1 MAKTRRRKSR
11 VNRKRKRTKRKQK
24 GGIIPL
30 AAAIPTL
37 VAAGKAAAM
46 GGISAGVGFGVRKG
60 SERATKPKKRK
71 RDKYM
76 YIPR

>member
-11 VNRKRKRTKRKQK
+11 VSRKRKRTKRKQK

-30 AAAIPTL
+30 ATAL
-37 VAAGKAAAM
+37 S
-46 GGISAGVGFGVRKG
+46 GISAGVGFGVRKG